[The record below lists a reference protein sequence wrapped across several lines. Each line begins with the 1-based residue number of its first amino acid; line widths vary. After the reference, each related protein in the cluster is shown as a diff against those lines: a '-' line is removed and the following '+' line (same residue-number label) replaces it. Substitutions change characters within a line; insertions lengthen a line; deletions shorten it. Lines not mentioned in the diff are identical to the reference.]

1 MQPDVS
7 FVIAAYNAEATLDRA
22 IAGAIAQ
29 LGVTVEVIVVDD
41 QSRDG
46 TLDVARAY
54 PQDIVKV
61 VALPANRG
69 PGGAR
74 NAGLDLA
81 RGRWVA
87 VLDSDD
93 AVLPDRLAT
102 MISRAEAAG
111 AQIAVDNVQVVR
123 EDGTPDDT
131 MFPAGYLEGLRE
143 ISLADYIAGNLVFES
158 RFNLGYLKPIFQRRF
173 LDDNRLRYD
182 EKLRIGE
189 DYILLASALAS
200 GGRCAVEPSV
210 GYVYHI
216 RTGSI
221 SRVLELRHVEAM
233 TRADAA
239 FAAAYSMDSS
249 AKAAFA
255 RRGRSLRKA
264 SSFLS
269 LVQHIKARAPL
280 KAIGTALRDPAAIG
294 HMSMPI
300 AVRLRRVAAQIRR
313 GGGEMKH
320 AGDFLEHDPE
330 KWEPVFGK
338 DHAPNNELAGDR

>member
-7 FVIAAYNAEATLDRA
+7 FVIAAYNAESTLDRA
-22 IAGAIAQ
+22 IASAIAQ
-29 LGVTVEVIVVDD
+29 RDVTVEIVVVDD
-41 QSRDG
+41 RSRDR
-46 TLDVARAY
+46 TLGVAHSY
-54 PQDIVKV
+54 PKDLVKV
-61 VALPANRG
+61 VALPDNRG

-93 AVLPDRLAT
+93 AVLPGRLAA
-102 MISRAEAAG
+102 MIARAEKAG
-111 AQIAVDNVQVVR
+111 AEIAVDNVQVVR
-123 EDGTPDDT
+123 EDGTPEDT
-131 MFPAGYLEGLRE
+131 MFPAEYVETLGE
-143 ISLADYIAGNLVFES
+143 ITLADYIAGNLVFES

-173 LDDNRLRYD
+173 LDENQLRYD

-189 DYILLASALAS
+189 DYILLASALAK
-200 GGRCAVEPSV
+200 GGRCVVEPTT

-221 SRVLELRHVEAM
+221 SRVLELHHVEAM
-233 TRADAA
+233 ASADAA
-239 FAAAYSMDSS
+239 FAATHTMDDR

-255 RRGRSLRKA
+255 RRRRSLRKA
-264 SSFLS
+264 ASFLS

-280 KAIGTALRDPAAIG
+280 KAIRTALSDPAAVR

-300 AVRLRRVAAQIRR
+300 AVRLRRVAAQFA
-313 GGGEMKH
+313 
-320 AGDFLEHDPE
+320 AG
-330 KWEPVFGK
+330 
-338 DHAPNNELAGDR
+338 AGR